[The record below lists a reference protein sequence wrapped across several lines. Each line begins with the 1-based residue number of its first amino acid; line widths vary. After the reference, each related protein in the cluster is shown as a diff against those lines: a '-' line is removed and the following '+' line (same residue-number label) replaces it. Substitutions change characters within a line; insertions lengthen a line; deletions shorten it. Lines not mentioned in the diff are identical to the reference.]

1 MSLPPINLTG
11 ALSDETTKKP
21 TTVPAIYI
29 VKYNRF
35 VDNILEKMNDILRTS
50 YDPVSVK
57 LQPIDANKKTSK
69 PKKGNK
75 TKPKRKS
82 SNKKKNTA
90 RGSEANKT
98 KEKAVSEIPETVK
111 EEITQVN
118 DVKPNEVVGE
128 QTPVAEEPRAIKEKA
143 SEKAKPTV
151 TRKPAVKPPVKAPTK
166 ATKPKPKPTKTTT
179 KKPATNKTKN
189 KTKTSE
195 KSKPRAKGT
204 LYGLSS
210 LRRTGDVSVSI
221 MADHTTVK
229 SNFAVGPLILRVEKE
244 VGRGAKKDI
253 RSATATT
260 AEMLGKLTLRVNN
273 QGVAT
278 LHTIKVL
285 QPKQVRV
292 DSNNERTRELV
303 WQRSAR
309 IAHVV
314 SEKLLSASKPMFHQQ
329 TVVKQ

>member
-1 MSLPPINLTG
+1 MLVRNSRTFSLLSLPPINLTG

-98 KEKAVSEIPETVK
+98 KEKTVSEIPETVK

-128 QTPVAEEPRAIKEKA
+128 QTPVAESRAIKEKT
-143 SEKAKPTV
+143 SEKAKATP
-151 TRKPAVKPPVKAPTK
+151 TRKPAAKPP
-166 ATKPKPKPTKTTT
+166 
-179 KKPATNKTKN
+179 
-189 KTKTSE
+189 
-195 KSKPRAKGT
+195 GT